1 MADKLLEAR
10 NLKKVF
16 SQRRGIFAS
25 RDTTITAVEGV
36 NVSLGQGEAVGLVG
50 ESGSG
55 KTTLAS
61 ILVGLLK
68 PDAGEVFLEGN
79 PFLSGSNEMQRR
91 QRRKVQYIFQNPLN
105 CLNPR
110 LTVEEA
116 LREPLLVH
124 RLIEQGKTS
133 QRIDAL
139 LAMVQLPANYR
150 KRLPH
155 QLSGGER
162 QRVGIARALAVEPQI
177 LICDEP
183 IASLDVSVGVKI
195 LALLSHINQQQK
207 TALLFISHDLRAVAK
222 LCRRIVVMHQGKVVE
237 EGVTSQITQRPQ
249 QPYTQLL
256 LSSAALNL

>member
-10 NLKKVF
+10 GLKKVF

-25 RDTTITAVEGV
+25 QDTTVTAVEGV
-36 NVSLGQGEAVGLVG
+36 NLSLGQGETVGLVG

-55 KTTLAS
+55 KTTLAR
-61 ILVGLLK
+61 ILVGLVK
-68 PDAGEVFLEGN
+68 PDTGEVLLEGK
-79 PFLSGSNEMQRR
+79 PFFGSLGKIQRE
-91 QRRKVQYIFQNPLN
+91 QRRKIQYIFQNPLTS
-105 CLNPR
+105 LNPR

-124 RLIEQGKTS
+124 HLVEREKIS

-139 LAMVQLPANYR
+139 LAMVQLPVSYR

-162 QRVGIARALAVEPQI
+162 QRVGIARALAVEPQV

-195 LALLSHINQQQK
+195 LALLRSINSQQK
-207 TALLFISHDLRAVAK
+207 TALLFISHDLRAVAS
-222 LCRRIVVMHQGKVVE
+222 LCNRILVMHRGKVIE
-237 EGVTSQITQRPQ
+237 EGATLQITQHPRE
-249 QPYTQLL
+249 PYTQLL
-256 LSSAALNL
+256 LNSAALVL